1 MGAMTAD
8 TIARLRAIHEAA
20 TPEPWHT
27 YEYDSRIGHHTGV
40 RHASGEDL
48 STSRDIETATAIVT
62 EHNTHAALLDV
73 AEAAREALAWFASYG
88 PNGYPNPTPAHI
100 LAITAALDRLDEVA
114 P

>member
-73 AEAAREALAWFASYG
+73 VEAARQLDQTDDAAWPIVSRKSLDRLATALAK
-88 PNGYPNPTPAHI
+88 
-100 LAITAALDRLDEVA
+100 LDEVA
-114 P
+114 PHG